1 MENNLKTCEKC
12 KSFIFTMDGKNC
24 AGCGESINYKME
36 NKTKEQLAEDKY
48 PLINAFHLQNTAIKT
63 GFYDGWEARQPEIDE
78 LKSIISGKTFHNET
92 EVLKAEIDALNLTIK
107 ELSKQLTDIIKHYKP

>member
-1 MENNLKTCEKC
+1 
-12 KSFIFTMDGKNC
+12 
-24 AGCGESINYKME
+24 ME

-63 GFYDGWEARQPEIDE
+63 GFYDGWEAQQPEIDE

-92 EVLKAEIDALNLTIK
+92 EVLKAEIDALK
-107 ELSKQLTDIIKHYKP
+107 EDVKHLLILLENKNALISTLENEKK